1 MGSSDLASRI
11 MDQSKY
17 ECELFQENLNSW
29 SFQELKLVQGVL
41 SSVAFIFCA
50 GCTFSKHKLCCTTEV
65 HLCHELKGLL
75 QLKWSST
82 QAGEIEGAS
91 RSFVSYIWFFLI
103 KNKVR
108 CLLPKLTFLSLFN
121 LLSHLPF
128 LSMIDCCVLKTATEL
143 FGSLRFWIV
152 L

>member
-1 MGSSDLASRI
+1 MDSSDLASTNT
-11 MDQSKY
+11 DQSTY
-17 ECELFQENLNSW
+17 ECELFQENLYFW

-50 GCTFSKHKLCCTTEV
+50 DCTSSIHKLCCTTEV
-65 HLCHELKGLL
+65 HLCQELKSPMK
-75 QLKWSST
+75 LKWSST
-82 QAGEIEGAS
+82 QAEEIEGAS
-91 RSFVSYIWFFLI
+91 HSILRYIWFFLT
-103 KNKVR
+103 KTKVR
-108 CLLPKLTFLSLFN
+108 CLLLKLTFLPLLN